1 MLSCFAQDDKVF
13 GLRCISRRDVI
24 CITACGAVQPADL
37 IPMKTEKGENRTR
50 WSLPRLMEGLHAR
63 VALDLRV
70 AREAIGH
77 APARGEAS
85 QNVWINLFESYLPER
100 YASRSATIVDSRGE
114 FSDQIDVVIYD
125 RQYSP
130 LLFNFD
136 GQTVVPAEA
145 VYAVFESKQEL
156 QGHFVRY
163 AQEKAATVRRL
174 YRTSV
179 DVPTINGRFRKKPQ
193 PILAGFLAL
202 DATYRS
208 SLGGVLAETLK
219 AEQGEGRLDL
229 GCVAM
234 LGTFGCGG
242 ADSTAV
248 QLSDFAATVFLL
260 ELLARLQGCG
270 TAPAMD
276 FRAYAQWLERC
287 EVRETKMPSAKRPG
301 RQVRA

>member
-1 MLSCFAQDDKVF
+1 MAENGAGKNGKADKN
-13 GLRCISRRDVI
+13 DVH
-24 CITACGAVQPADL
+24 
-37 IPMKTEKGENRTR
+37 RTR

-63 VALDLRV
+63 VAQDLRI
-70 AREAIGH
+70 ARETIGH

-85 QNVWINLFESYLPER
+85 QNVWLRLFESYLPER
-100 YASRSATIVDSRGE
+100 YAAQSATVVDSRGA
-114 FSDQIDVVIYD
+114 FSDQVDVVIYD

-163 AQEKAATVRRL
+163 AQEKVASVRRL
-174 YRTSV
+174 HRTSV
-179 DVPTINGRFRKKPQ
+179 EVPTINGVFRKEPQ
-193 PILAGFLAL
+193 PILGGFLAL
-202 DATYRS
+202 DATYRN
-208 SLGGVLAETLK
+208 SLTGVLLETLK

-242 ADSTAV
+242 GDATTV
-248 QLSDFAATVFLL
+248 QLSDFAATAFLL
-260 ELLARLQGCG
+260 ELMTRLQACG
-270 TAPAMD
+270 TAPAVD
-276 FRAYAQWLERC
+276 FRAYAQWLDQC
-287 EVRETKMPSAKRPG
+287 EVRAAKVPGARRPG
-301 RQVRA
+301 RRARDEWS